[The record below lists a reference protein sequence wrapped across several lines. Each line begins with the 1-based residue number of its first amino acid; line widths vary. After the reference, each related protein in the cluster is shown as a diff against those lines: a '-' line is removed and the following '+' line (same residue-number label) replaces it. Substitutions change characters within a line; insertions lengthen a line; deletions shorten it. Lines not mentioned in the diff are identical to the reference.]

1 MSTRILEG
9 FSVSHAA
16 ILDGVSPAF
25 AGDND
30 DPQSL
35 TLATDLYGV
44 KEASLEADISD
55 FDNEG
60 DDSVLSTW
68 YWLNYANVS
77 VTMGYVPLDAISA
90 ITGETVRSTADA
102 VAPVLTSI
110 TRNGSSTSELILTF
124 SEELA
129 AVATGAAQTALLAG
143 ITFAGG
149 AGKSGSPTIVI
160 AGKVVTLAGLTGVTD
175 SATVQYAKPAEASR
189 LKDAAGNEVANFGP
203 LSVGYRASA
212 RSTDEDVHE
221 INIWTES
228 ALNQPT
234 RPLLLQ
240 LPAKD
245 SDGVPR
251 RLYIVLY
258 RVQFAPLS
266 FQGPS
271 YKEGLM
277 VDYSGKALISTKD
290 ETGTDLPS
298 GVRAIGK
305 LVSVRG

>member
-1 MSTRILEG
+1 MSKNIVEG

-30 DPQSL
+30 DAQSL
-35 TLATDLYGV
+35 ELATDLYGV

-77 VTMGYVPLDAISA
+77 VTMGYVPFDAISA
-90 ITGETVRSTADA
+90 ITGETITSTADDVGPNLVS
-102 VAPVLTSI
+102 VA
-110 TRNGSSTSELILTF
+110 RNGSSTSELVLTF
-124 SEELA
+124 SEKLA
-129 AVATGAAQTALLAG
+129 TATSAAILEAL
-143 ITFAGG
+143 TFAGG
-149 AGKSGSPTIVI
+149 ASKQTASGATI
-160 AGKVVTLAGLTGVTD
+160 AGSRVTIAGLAGVSDTT
-175 SATVQYAKPAEASR
+175 TVAYAGGSAKP
-189 LKDAAGNEVANFGP
+189 LKDTSPGANAVADFTAKT
-203 LSVGYRASA
+203 VGFRASP
-212 RSTDEDVHE
+212 RSTDSDVHQ

-290 ETGTDLPS
+290 ETGTNLPA